1 MLASQNRDLGR
12 QHLEEKRKIVI
23 LMEAVMGKQ
32 SNRVLMALVVAA
44 LLGGGT
50 VVGRVF
56 AQGKAAVT
64 PAPSRQQLRDS
75 EVNDLVLLMDTDKNG
90 KISKKEWMTFF
101 EAEFDRLDVDKNGEL
116 DPHELKLSRVRVTP
130 PASVG
135 K

>member
-1 MLASQNRDLGR
+1 
-12 QHLEEKRKIVI
+12 
-23 LMEAVMGKQ
+23 MGKQ

-44 LLGGGT
+44 LLGGGA

-56 AQGKAAVT
+56 AQGKAAV
-64 PAPSRQQLRDS
+64 PNAPSRQQLRDS
-75 EVNDLVLLMDTDKNG
+75 EVNYLVLLMDTDKNG
-90 KISKKEWMTFF
+90 KISKKEWMAFF

-116 DPHELKLSRVRVTP
+116 DPQELKFSRVRVRA